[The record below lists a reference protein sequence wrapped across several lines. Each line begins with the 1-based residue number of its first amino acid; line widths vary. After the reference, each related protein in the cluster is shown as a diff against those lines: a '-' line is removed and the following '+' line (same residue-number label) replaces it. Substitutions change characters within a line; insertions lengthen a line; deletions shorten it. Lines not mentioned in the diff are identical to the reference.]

1 MVEPEGLRTVT
12 MARIYAQQGHIQK
25 AVEIYRYLVEAHPD
39 RNDLREELTELE
51 SRMVAGEGT
60 KKNLEKLL
68 VEWVRLLSA
77 YRQLQILKEIKQ
89 KFVVHREDE
98 NDGGQGF

>member
-1 MVEPEGLRTVT
+1 MAEPEGIRTVT
-12 MARIYAQQGHIQK
+12 MARIYAQQGHIRR

-51 SRMVAGEGT
+51 TRMVAGEGT
-60 KKNLEKLL
+60 QKNLEKLL